1 MKPETLEPMELA
13 LGTRQAALQRRQ
25 IAGVW
30 VLAGRVLLL
39 GFLFGFA
46 LRGLSKGTIIRGF
59 IRVPISVLSAL
70 PEDVNRTEHTATS
83 VCGACIFVLLDRL
96 DLRMGKEVLEKRL
109 QSRTNMWL
117 ISRTTVG
124 MLKSN

>member
-83 VCGACIFVLLDRL
+83 VCGACIFVLTFSTGLICAWAR
-96 DLRMGKEVLEKRL
+96 KSSKRGCRVEPTCGL
-109 QSRTNMWL
+109 
-117 ISRTTVG
+117 
-124 MLKSN
+124 